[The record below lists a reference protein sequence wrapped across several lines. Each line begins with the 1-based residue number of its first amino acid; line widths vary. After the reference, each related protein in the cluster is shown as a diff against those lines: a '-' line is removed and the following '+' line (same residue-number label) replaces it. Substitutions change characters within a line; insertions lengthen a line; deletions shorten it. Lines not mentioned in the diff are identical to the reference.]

1 VLTADRLIAVY
12 WKSTSC
18 LVARYRLTLV
28 DGQVVLE
35 EFGKWVKN
43 TTAATNA
50 QRQQFY
56 TLAYNM
62 VQKVVGGG
70 RPAQPLCQLGTRCWQ
85 QAHKKK
91 RRKHS
96 NNHCGRAR

>member
-62 VQKVVGGG
+62 VQKVL
-70 RPAQPLCQLGTRCWQ
+70 PPPPPTPLSTRHQ
-85 QAHKKK
+85 VLAA
-91 RRKHS
+91 
-96 NNHCGRAR
+96 GA